1 MVETSSAYLILAL
14 RLGLLA
20 LLYLFLGT
28 VVWTLWRDLR
38 ATARQTTTT
47 ARPLARLV
55 VHDGGGSDLRPGES
69 FNVLPV
75 TAIGRDLSNTI
86 VLADPTVSSEHA
98 LVNLRDGRWWV
109 EDLNSRNGTYVNGAR
124 IVRPQPASPGD
135 VIGVGRIQLR
145 LVV

>member
-1 MVETSSAYLILAL
+1 MPDTPSAALILTL

-20 LLYLFLGT
+20 LLYVFLGA

-38 ATARQTTTT
+38 ATARQATTP

-69 FNVLPV
+69 FNLLPV

-86 VLADPTVSSEHA
+86 VLADPTISASHSLVS
-98 LVNLRDGRWWV
+98 LREGRWWV

-124 IVRPQPASPGD
+124 IVRPQIANPGD

>member
-1 MVETSSAYLILAL
+1 MPDTPSAAVILAL
-14 RLGLLA
+14 RLGLLG
-20 LLYLFLGT
+20 LLYVFLGA

-38 ATARQTTTT
+38 ATARQTTTSP
-47 ARPLARLV
+47 RPLARFI
-55 VHDGGGSDLRPGES
+55 VHDGGGSDLRTGES
-69 FNVLPV
+69 FNLLPV

-86 VLADPTVSSEHA
+86 VLADPTVSAAHS
-98 LVNLRDGRWWV
+98 LVSLREGRWWV

-124 IVRPQPASPGD
+124 IVRPQTANPGD